1 MVAAFSPTRA
11 VMGQG
16 QGGKLDF
23 PTHDRLSY
31 GLLVPN
37 AIQSVIQPRSATVA
51 VCVHCCFGFRL
62 GIQSLEINRD
72 AHMDRP
78 AALRG
83 WGCSRCAWV
92 FNPVGPPI
100 GENFDALMRNFT
112 ARRVG
117 IRSLPRTSARNIRA
131 NSLQQ
136 KQWSIVLS
144 TSPSTWFPLFQVKGG
159 SANDRKQTKMGRRI
173 SSSSVGSSRSSGA

>member
-1 MVAAFSPTRA
+1 MVAPFSPTRA

-131 NSLQQ
+131 NSLPAKTVVNSAQHLSQ
-136 KQWSIVLS
+136 HVVSIV
-144 TSPSTWFPLFQVKGG
+144 PGQ
-159 SANDRKQTKMGRRI
+159 GRFCQ
-173 SSSSVGSSRSSGA
+173 